1 MRYWLYKNNSAEGG
15 PAGYRGDWLGEV
27 FQDDTVKGWGGH
39 YSSASPVVWR
49 LLSEDVSVG
58 DVVLAYQSDSQEV
71 VGFCVV
77 DDLTG
82 PNDNVELQ
90 LRPVERIAPLKIHKA
105 KKGTPLEGSAAL
117 KSRYMLSELTAAEM
131 GDICSLTGADRSKMG
146 L

>member
-15 PAGYRGDWLGEV
+15 PAGYSGDWLIDV

-39 YSSASPVVWR
+39 YSSTSPVVWR

-58 DVVLAYQSDSQEV
+58 DIVVAYQSDTQEV
-71 VGFCVV
+71 VGFCRV
-77 DDLTG
+77 DALTG
-82 PNDNVELQ
+82 PNDDLELR
-90 LRPVERIAPLKIHKA
+90 LRPVERIAPVKIHKV

-117 KSRYMLSELTAAEM
+117 KSRYMLTELNTAEM
-131 GDICSLTGADRSKMG
+131 RDICTLTSADRSKLG